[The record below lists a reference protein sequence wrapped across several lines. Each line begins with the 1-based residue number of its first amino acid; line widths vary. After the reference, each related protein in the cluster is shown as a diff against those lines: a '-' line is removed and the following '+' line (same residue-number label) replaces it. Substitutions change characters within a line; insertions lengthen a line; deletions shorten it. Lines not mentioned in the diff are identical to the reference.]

1 MMKKKRI
8 MVVEDEGITAMR
20 IKKSLE
26 DIGYSVTSTEFT
38 GEAAVKKAAENRPDL
53 VLMDIVLDGRMDGI
67 EAAGKIHS
75 DLNIPVV
82 YLTAHSD
89 NEILKRLKTTEPFGY
104 IIKPFDDRE
113 LRMVVEI
120 AFYKYGME
128 QKLRESNELLE
139 LKVKERTTELESAV
153 ALLKETEKN
162 LRIHAAELEE
172 SNTALK
178 VLLNQRDRDR
188 KEFENNILSNIKH
201 LIMPYMEKLKKSRKM
216 SDELDY
222 LRIIDS
228 NLREIVSPFSSKL
241 SFKHLNFTPKEIM
254 ISDLIKDGKQDKDI
268 MEILNIS
275 LDTVK
280 AHRKNIRKKLG
291 INNKKINLRTKL
303 LSLAE

>member
-1 MMKKKRI
+1 MGKKRI
-8 MVVEDEGITAMR
+8 MIVEDESITAMR
-20 IKKSLE
+20 IKNSLE

-38 GEAAVKKAAENRPDL
+38 GEEAVKKAAEDLPDL

-75 DLNIPVV
+75 SFNIPVV

-89 NEILKRLKTTEPFGY
+89 NKMLKRLQATEPFGY

-113 LRMVVEI
+113 LRIVVEI
-120 AFYKYGME
+120 AFYKFGME
-128 QKLRESNELLE
+128 QKLRESNEMLE
-139 LKVKERTTELESAV
+139 VKVKERTAELESTIG
-153 ALLKETEKN
+153 LLKETEKN
-162 LRIHAAELEE
+162 LRIHAEELQE

-178 VLLNQRDRDR
+178 VLLKQRDRDR
-188 KEFENNILSNIKH
+188 KEFENNILSNIKY
-201 LIMPYMEKLKKSRKM
+201 LIMPYMEKLKKNRNM

-228 NLREIVSPFSSKL
+228 NLKEIVSPFSSKL
-241 SFKHLNFTPKEIM
+241 SFTHLNFTPKEIM
-254 ISDLIKDGKQDKDI
+254 ISDLIKDGKQDKDM

>member
-1 MMKKKRI
+1 MGKKRI
-8 MVVEDEGITAMR
+8 MVVEDESITAMR

-26 DIGYSVTSTEFT
+26 DIGYTVTSTEFT
-38 GEAAVKKAAENRPDL
+38 GEEAVKKAGEDRPDL
-53 VLMDIVLDGRMDGI
+53 VLMDIVLNGRMDGI

-75 DLNIPVV
+75 SLNIPVV

-89 NEILKRLKTTEPFGY
+89 NKMLKRLQTTEPFGY

-113 LRMVVEI
+113 LRIVVEI

-128 QKLRESNELLE
+128 QELRASNDKLEV
-139 LKVKERTTELESAV
+139 KVMERTAELESTIG
-153 ALLKETEKN
+153 LLKETEKN
-162 LRIHAAELEE
+162 LRIHAAELQE

-178 VLLNQRDRDR
+178 VLLKQRDRDR

-201 LIMPYMEKLKKSRKM
+201 LIMPYMEKLKKNRKM

-228 NLREIVSPFSSKL
+228 NLKEIVSPFSSKL

-254 ISDLIKDGKQDKDI
+254 ISDLIKDGKQDKDM

>member
-1 MMKKKRI
+1 MGKKRI
-8 MVVEDEGITAMR
+8 MIVEDESITAMR

-38 GEAAVKKAAENRPDL
+38 GEEAVKKAAEDRPDL

-75 DLNIPVV
+75 SLNIPVV

-89 NEILKRLKTTEPFGY
+89 NKMLKRLQATEPFGY

-113 LRMVVEI
+113 LRIVVEI
-120 AFYKYGME
+120 AFYKFGME
-128 QKLRESNELLE
+128 QKLRESNERLE
-139 LKVKERTTELESAV
+139 VKVKERTAELESTIG
-153 ALLKETEKN
+153 LLKETEKN
-162 LRIHAAELEE
+162 LRIHAAELQE

-178 VLLNQRDRDR
+178 VLLKQRDRDR

-201 LIMPYMEKLKKSRKM
+201 LIMPYMEKLKKNRKM

-254 ISDLIKDGKQDKDI
+254 ISDLIKDGKQDKDM
-268 MEILNIS
+268 MELLNIS